1 MREALAVRDEVIEM
15 VRNMPERNLYALRP
29 LMDVLASE
37 PAEMEDGLSD
47 EDMEA
52 LMQSRERWAAEPE
65 SFLSVDEYAQSRG
78 LQIG

>member
-1 MREALAVRDEVIEM
+1 
-15 VRNMPERNLYALRP
+15 MPERNLYALRP
-29 LMDVLASE
+29 LMDVLVSE

-47 EDMEA
+47 EEMEA

-78 LQIG
+78 LRIG